1 MIFQKTMRG
10 LPEMA
15 GLFYIALCGIMS
27 EISFAAAES
36 SLKLWAIRLISY
48 LHGISGVPVQIE
60 DKLKIKIAK

>member
-1 MIFQKTMRG
+1 MRG

-48 LHGISGVPVQIE
+48 LHRMSGVPVQIE
-60 DKLKIKIAK
+60 DKLKIKKRWTSFM

>member
-1 MIFQKTMRG
+1 MRG

-60 DKLKIKIAK
+60 DKLKIKKRWTSFM